1 MIEEVGGLH
10 QGEGDMT
17 LKLRRAKEVEK
28 LTIVVKVPVGS
39 KAKLRETAKELGF
52 LKGDEGS
59 ISAFVSDLLRQA
71 VEEERS

>member
-1 MIEEVGGLH
+1 MK
-10 QGEGDMT
+10 GEADMT
-17 LKLRRAKEVEK
+17 LKLRRAPVKEVEK
-28 LTIVVKVPVGS
+28 LAIIVKVPVGS

-52 LKGDEGS
+52 LKGNKGS